1 MGFTEREVYDLCRK
15 YNRDFEKVKKWYD
28 GYLLEEY
35 QVYNPEAVVEV
46 LTWNKYQSYWSE
58 TGSYESVVPMINM
71 DFDGLK
77 EAIIEMLSGN
87 SIAVDVTTFQN
98 DLVNFSCRDD
108 VLTYLIHLGYLGYDQ
123 VYHKAFVPNEE
134 LRQELSKAVRR
145 KNGNENACIFQ
156 RLLRGCSQ
164 IEQYKKD

>member
-1 MGFTEREVYDLCRK
+1 MF
-15 YNRDFEKVKKWYD
+15 
-28 GYLLEEY
+28 
-35 QVYNPEAVVEV
+35 YNPKAVVEV

-77 EAIIEMLSGN
+77 EAIIEMLSGD

-98 DLVNFSCRDD
+98 DFVNFSCRDD

-145 KNGNENACIFQ
+145 KME
-156 RLLRGCSQ
+156 
-164 IEQYKKD
+164 